1 MRSKF
6 NLSAVLLMN
15 IFICKTG
22 APRENPRKRRENLQ
36 TTHRNLLI
44 QLRLESASLLIG
56 CLIAVQ
62 LQTQLDQL
70 ISVFSITTS
79 YWADV
84 WTAMS
89 QTWDVWFLGV
99 TIWAAETRQLIIFRY
114 NQMSKPSLSE

>member
-1 MRSKF
+1 MG
-6 NLSAVLLMN
+6 LHYLLTQSE
-15 IFICKTG
+15 FLFLC
-22 APRENPRKRRENLQ
+22 
-36 TTHRNLLI
+36 
-44 QLRLESASLLIG
+44 SIG

-89 QTWDVWFLGV
+89 QTWDVWFLGNTSDKV
-99 TIWAAETRQLIIFRY
+99 FSKLLIIKDAHCLPPY
-114 NQMSKPSLSE
+114 S